1 MYKFDI
7 HEHIRCDCTVEGL
20 QYVVVASVEVEC
32 ACPRQV
38 CTFACCSHDVSPEL
52 KKDPGIP
59 NLYPFKEELLQQIED
74 KRQQVGQLC
83 GRHMCELAGGAS
95 LLGFPVLLV

>member
-1 MYKFDI
+1 MCLTK
-7 HEHIRCDCTVEGL
+7 
-20 QYVVVASVEVEC
+20 ASVHIC
-32 ACPRQV
+32 LL
-38 CTFACCSHDVSPEL
+38 FPEL

-95 LLGFPVLLV
+95 LV

>member
-1 MYKFDI
+1 M
-7 HEHIRCDCTVEGL
+7 RR
-20 QYVVVASVEVEC
+20 SVEVEC

-83 GRHMCELAGGAS
+83 VGDTCVSSQVVHLCWVSQCFLCEVKNGKLVTG
-95 LLGFPVLLV
+95 VLQDIIRT